1 MLVSKI
7 FLFWPILTYIFTAI
21 GKVCK
26 YNNLLHKYYCITLL
40 HFQCLYSY
48 AITWIE
54 QVKCHQHMI
63 KKMLLPMFCWNY
75 IFSKKVQNLQHW
87 HSANTQKTSFGRS
100 LGFCG
105 RSFVICVQVCRFMCN
120 ARWSEREKHLK
131 IKQKWLC
138 IAHNLFETL
147 WSHTHT
153 HLSHWLHLKGLAP
166 VCFLKCLVSSS
177 LRAKRHSQPSHEHLY
192 GFSPAGSQQTHNG
205 THYLGLN

>member
-1 MLVSKI
+1 MPLQ
-7 FLFWPILTYIFTAI
+7 L
-21 GKVCK
+21 C
-26 YNNLLHKYYCITLL
+26 YNLNWTSQMSPAYD
-40 HFQCLYSY
+40 
-48 AITWIE
+48 
-54 QVKCHQHMI
+54 

-105 RSFVICVQVCRFMCN
+105 RSFGICVQVCRFMCN

-138 IAHNLFETL
+138 IAHSLFETL

-153 HLSHWLHLKGLAP
+153 LTCRIGCIWRVWLRCVFWSASSVHHFERSATHSHPTNTCTASHLQAANKHTTAL
-166 VCFLKCLVSSS
+166 
-177 LRAKRHSQPSHEHLY
+177 
-192 GFSPAGSQQTHNG
+192 TI
-205 THYLGLN
+205 